1 MKTQLLSLTVVL
13 MLAAAGGS
21 AFAQADLAPYK
32 RDIPVKLAA
41 EAKISEDAAR
51 ATALS
56 KVPRGQIASLELERE
71 GGQLLYSFDIKVPG
85 KAGIDEVHINAIDGR
100 VLSVQHESAANER
113 AEAAADTKEAAKN
126 K

>member
-1 MKTQLLSLTVVL
+1 MLL
-13 MLAAAGGS
+13 AAGGS
-21 AFAQADLAPYK
+21 AFAQANLAPYK
-32 RDIPVKLAA
+32 RDVPVKLAA

-51 ATALS
+51 ATALG

-71 GGQLLYSFDIKVPG
+71 SGQLLYSFDIKVPG
-85 KAGIDEVHINAIDGR
+85 KSGIDEVHINAIDGR

-113 AEAAADTKEAAKN
+113 AEAAADAKEAAKN